1 MRIRFAFAFGVL
13 CGVAVRGTLGADIVP
28 GIEELYRLDR
38 LPAFKQSVHVASQS
52 SYDRTG
58 GNNDGF
64 GGEYSYVRK
73 EDGGLVLVD
82 LKGPGFEKRSLSAQ
96 QPGRYSN
103 DSKEKP

>member
-1 MRIRFAFAFGVL
+1 MKLRVL
-13 CGVAVRGTLGADIVP
+13 FKFVFVCCAVFVFEAVAGDGFSP

-38 LPAFKQSVHVASQS
+38 LPAFKGSVAVASQS

-73 EDGGLVLVD
+73 EDGGLVLGLVAAVYGVYAMLRPFFGD
-82 LKGPGFEKRSLSAQ
+82 RRN
-96 QPGRYSN
+96 GR
-103 DSKEKP
+103 E